1 MGYYFFSLWQFQLL
15 WLTSEDSNIN
25 SFWMEVSVP
34 AYLTVF
40 CNDFALLSWEH
51 LVNGNGSVCL
61 FFLESLRY
69 VSTWVIS
76 IDQPI
81 WISKSVVFVSLLV
94 KFIDQVISNL
104 VTLVF
109 MSYYYW
115 RGMWFQKTRN
125 YVFIALQ
132 LILYQWA

>member
-81 WISKSVVFVSLLV
+81 WISKSVVFVSLYW
-94 KFIDQVISNL
+94 SNL
-104 VTLVF
+104 LTRLSVIWWL
-109 MSYYYW
+109 
-115 RGMWFQKTRN
+115 WF
-125 YVFIALQ
+125 LC
-132 LILYQWA
+132 LIIIGEGCGFRKHAIMFS